1 MRPIKFRRYS
11 RRNKQYA
18 PVGYPVYNLTAEEPI
33 ELLNDDVLEQYTG
46 VNDYNNQEIYEND
59 VVSTTPMVP
68 GDPDY
73 IIGVVKYYDGAYWID
88 DNPNNKAIRLF
99 SETLKLEVVGNIHSF
114 DIAKG
119 RKSK

>member
-1 MRPIKFRRYS
+1 MRPVKFRWYS
-11 RRNKQYA
+11 RLNKQYV

-33 ELLNDDVLEQYTG
+33 ELLNDDVLEQYTD

-59 VVSTTPMVP
+59 VVATTPMVP
-68 GDPDY
+68 GDHDY
-73 IIGVVKYYDGAYWID
+73 IIGVVKYYEGAYWID
-88 DNPNNKAIRLF
+88 DNPNNKAVRLF